1 MSLINRIGEPLH
13 GATFGFPIKH
23 SVGPAVHTFVAQ
35 LLGLPWTFTH
45 GEYAD
50 EKQVWQ
56 HIQSA
61 DFGYGAITMPFKSTI
76 MARLDHID
84 DDAKAIG
91 AVNTIS
97 VVKAHSDAPLQYHGH
112 NTDAAG
118 IAQVFL
124 ENASML
130 RHIPQRTGL
139 VIGSGGAARAAIWA
153 LVFMLHCPYVL
164 VVARSADAVKMMIDD
179 MQAAVRAQG
188 GKFPLAECVFHVS
201 SVAQAQRLLDQGVT
215 PSLAVS
221 CIPDAAMIQQAPP
234 SAAQDNFRA
243 ESSMYAVLDL
253 LLVGRL
259 HRNQT
264 QTHPCMLI
272 DMCFKPLVTSIMR
285 TAQADGW
292 HTISGIEVL
301 GAQLI
306 EQWRIWLGTDSAL
319 FASIPQKQVRDKM
332 RQLAAQNMALQSTA
346 DVTLPLADRLKT
358 VPQAVMSASLG
369 YADVQ
374 SIEAKVAAAAAEHFD
389 GIEIFYECLRVASL
403 RLANKPIEQ
412 MPTDAE
418 ILAGAHYIRQLCD
431 SHRIRIVAL
440 QPWLNY
446 VGLMDRQERDR
457 RVQDVLP
464 LWFQVADMLGTDII
478 QVPSMM
484 FKKISVGDPEV
495 VTADLRAIAQAGLT
509 GRQEQ
514 GKPPIRFAYEAMAFG
529 AWTSRWQDAWKE
541 VEAVN
546 LPNFGIVL
554 DTFQIL
560 GECWADPASESG
572 TLYDGEIR
580 LQNCLND
587 LRTTFAGHLAKQTAN
602 RQKVFY
608 IQVGDAQRMTPP
620 LTVDHPLFDPNMH
633 ANCKMAWNRSCR
645 NFAGEG
651 YLPLLPLLR
660 VIFEDIGF
668 NGIVSAEVMN
678 AELKDA
684 GDPLPLRRAQRAKL
698 GWRRC
703 LDMML
708 GINDESTTS

>member
-1 MSLINRIGEPLH
+1 MSLLNRIGEPLR

-45 GEYAD
+45 GEYA
-50 EKQVWQ
+50 EEEQVWQ

-61 DFGYGAITMPFKSTI
+61 DFGFGAITMPFKSTI
-76 MARLDHID
+76 MTRLDHIA

-97 VVKAHSDAPLQYHGH
+97 LVKGSSNASPQYHGH

-124 ENASML
+124 EKDAML
-130 RHIPQRTGL
+130 RRIPQRIGL

-153 LVFMLHCPYVL
+153 MVFMLHCPCVL
-164 VVARSADAVKMMIDD
+164 VVARSATAVKAMIDD
-179 MQAAVRAQG
+179 MQAAVQAQG
-188 GKFPLAECVFHVS
+188 GKFPLSECVFHVA
-201 SVAQAQRLLDQGVT
+201 SVAHAQRLLDQGIT

-221 CIPDAAMIQQAPP
+221 CIPDAAMTRQATPTATEGKT
-234 SAAQDNFRA
+234 AAEDV
-243 ESSMYAVLDL
+243 MYAVLDL

-259 HRNQT
+259 HRHQAQT
-264 QTHPCMLI
+264 SPCMLI
-272 DMCFKPLVTSIMR
+272 DMCFKPLVTSIIR
-285 TAQADGW
+285 TARADGW

-306 EQWRIWLGTDSAL
+306 EQWRIWLGTDSSL
-319 FASIPQKQVRDKM
+319 FASIPQSQVRDKM
-332 RQLAAQNMALQSTA
+332 RQLAASSSALQSSDDA
-346 DVTLPLADRLKT
+346 ILSFADRLKAM
-358 VPQAVMSASLG
+358 PQAVMSASLG
-369 YADVQ
+369 YADAQ
-374 SIEAKVAAAAAEHFD
+374 SIEEKVAAAAAERFD

-403 RLANKPIEQ
+403 RLVNKSIEQ
-412 MPTDAE
+412 LPSNE
-418 ILAGAHYIRQLCD
+418 ELLAGAQYIRQLCD
-431 SHRIRIVAL
+431 SHQVRIVAL

-446 VGLMDRQERDR
+446 VGLRDRQERDR

-464 LWFQVADMLGTDII
+464 LWFEVADILGTDVI

-484 FKKISVGDPEV
+484 FKKISLGNSEV
-495 VTADLRAIAQAGLT
+495 VVADLRAIAEAGLT
-509 GRQEQ
+509 GRQGQ

-541 VEAVN
+541 VEAVD

-572 TLYDGEIR
+572 VLYDGELR
-580 LQNCLND
+580 LQKCLDD
-587 LRTTFAGHLAKQTAN
+587 LRTTFAGHQAKQTLN

-608 IQVGDAQRMTPP
+608 IQIGDAERMTPP
-620 LTVDHPLFDPNMH
+620 LTIDHALFDPTMH
-633 ANCKMAWNRSCR
+633 ANSKMAWNRSCR

-668 NGIVSAEVMN
+668 QGIVSAEVMN
-678 AELKDA
+678 AELKNADKTI
-684 GDPLPLRRAQRAKL
+684 PLRNAQRAMA

-703 LDMML
+703 QEMLLDD
-708 GINDESTTS
+708 GHK